1 LSLKPF
7 LVQEQLSALGNPAHL
22 GWQEMLEISE
32 LEQHLETLALR
43 GILGLELHLVLQGM
57 PLQVLQEILVLQV
70 TVM

>member
-7 LVQEQLSALGNPAHL
+7 LVQEQLSALDNPARL
-22 GWQEMLEISE
+22 GWQEMPEISE

-43 GILGLELHLVLQGM
+43 GILGLELQLVLQGM

>member
-7 LVQEQLSALGNPAHL
+7 LVQEQLSALDNPAHL

-43 GILGLELHLVLQGM
+43 GIVGLELQLVLQGM
-57 PLQVLQEILVLQV
+57 PLRVLQEILVLQV